1 MKISFNTVK
10 TILVF
15 LGTGISFICVSCYQ
29 DVIDIDL
36 SQIDKQI
43 VIEGV
48 ITDRTSTCKVII
60 SETSSIYHTES
71 VRKISDAIVTISD
84 DQGNT
89 ESLSETEP
97 GIYRNN
103 SIIGYPGRI
112 YKMEVYV
119 NGKVYT
125 AVSQMPV
132 PLELDSIV
140 YNLIYP
146 YVPVPIILYFTDH
159 KGIQDFCRFKIYN
172 NYEYLEN
179 EKILYYDK
187 YTDGEII
194 KIDNIDELFNR
205 NDLLKVDLITIDK
218 NIYDFY
224 SVVYNYED
232 PESPEES
239 VIDLASANPKSNINN
254 NALGYFSAQ
263 TVRSYWVYIR

>member
-1 MKISFNTVK
+1 MKIYFNTARIV
-10 TILVF
+10 LVF
-15 LGTGISFICVSCYQ
+15 LSIGITFICVSCYQ
-29 DVIDIDL
+29 DVMDIDL

-48 ITDRTSTCKVII
+48 ITNRPATCIVKI
-60 SETSSIYHTES
+60 SETSSIYRTES
-71 VRKISDAIVTISD
+71 ARKISDAIVTVSD
-84 DQGNT
+84 DQGKT
-89 ESLSETEP
+89 VSLSETEP

-103 SIIGYPGRI
+103 SVIGDPGTV
-112 YKMEVYV
+112 YTMEVQV

-125 AVSQMPV
+125 AFSKMPV

-140 YNLIYP
+140 YNLIYS
-146 YVPVPIILYFTDH
+146 YVPVPISLYFTDH
-159 KGIQDFCRFKIYN
+159 KGIEDFCRFKIYK

-194 KIDNIDELFNR
+194 EIDDIDELFNR
-205 NDLLKVDLITIDK
+205 NDLLRVDLITIDK

-232 PESPEES
+232 PESAEES
-239 VIDLASANPKSNINN
+239 VIDLASANPKSNISN

-263 TVRSYWVYIR
+263 TVRSYSVYIR